1 MADGG
6 LRPVNYPAMRTALV
20 ILFLSTSLFAQTIN
34 LPSSKTLEPVPGSP
48 QKLNSF
54 PSNIVISPDGH
65 YAAILNQGFGTEASG
80 MHQSIAIYDIQK
92 RTLRDFPDARLSED
106 AKQTYWLGL
115 AFSSKGDELYA
126 SIASLTDPEGRRAG
140 STGNG
145 IAVYSFANG
154 EIKPARFLKIPLQQ
168 LAHGKHY
175 VYGDTKV
182 PEGKAISFPSGI
194 SVVPARAENPH
205 DRLLVANN
213 LSDNA
218 ILLDAVTGET
228 LKSFDLST
236 KDFVP
241 AVFPHS
247 TIVAPDGKRAWV
259 SLWNSGSISE
269 LDLQAGKVLKRIR
282 LVHSQASGMSSAHA
296 SEMQLSPLGY
306 WLFVAV
312 TNGDEVAV
320 VRTDTGSV
328 IGHIGTAVEPEH
340 GTGYQP
346 SALAMDPKGNRLLIA
361 NSQSNSITAIPVTQE
376 TICLDCSEE
385 EERKDAPVFHS
396 EEKKWITFPTQWYP
410 TAIAVHGDDI
420 LIANAKGIGTGPNNG
435 TPDADNKRK
444 NFPYIASLLNGSFQ
458 HTELSTMEK
467 YSKALSEQVART
479 NRLREKP
486 VTINWHHTVQA
497 KLPVSRRIRGPIK
510 HVIYIIKEN
519 RTYDQ
524 LFGDLGVGNGDKSLT
539 MYGWDITPNQH
550 KLAMQFGVLDNF
562 YDSGEISGNGHDWS
576 MAAITSDYTER
587 NWQVDYSRG
596 QRTYDYEGMVGNKY
610 PIEQGIPDIN
620 EPGTGFLW
628 GLTARNHRT
637 YRHYG
642 EFINTEWCKDDE
654 WSSSPAVTGRVKG
667 VCEGPI
673 EIKKGEPLPA
683 NVGNPKGGPSPWP
696 WPIPI
701 IARNVP
707 TKPELV
713 GHFDPKYPD
722 FKTDYPDQ
730 LRIDEFLNEFDGF
743 VRARKEGKTA
753 QQMPEL
759 VVLRLPNDHTIG
771 TRPNLPTPSASL
783 ADNDLAVGRVVEA
796 VSHSAYWDDTAILI
810 LEDDA
815 QDGPDHVDAHRSL
828 GLVIS
833 KYSPSST
840 EKPLVEQHF
849 YTTVNMIR
857 TLEDLLGLPHMNI
870 NDSYAAPISNLF
882 SGPGTQPAFNADRR
896 NLENGLL
903 YATNPPKNPT
913 AQQSLELDFSHADA
927 ANTAVLNQ
935 ILWQDVK
942 RDVPMPEVKH
952 GVIPESGDKD

>member
-1 MADGG
+1 
-6 LRPVNYPAMRTALV
+6 MRTALV
-20 ILFLSTSLFAQTIN
+20 ILFLSASLFAQTVN

-65 YAAILNQGFGTEASG
+65 YAAILNQGYGTEASG
-80 MHQSIAIYDIQK
+80 MHQSIAIYDLQR
-92 RTLRDFPDARLSED
+92 RTLRDFPDARLPEN
-106 AKQTYWLGL
+106 ANQTYWLGL

-126 SIASLTDPEGRRAG
+126 SIASLTDPEGRQSG

-145 IAVYSFANG
+145 IAVYSFTNA

-168 LAHGKHY
+168 LAPGKRY

-182 PEGKAISFPSGI
+182 PDGKAISFPSGI
-194 SVVPARAENPH
+194 SVVPPSVENPH

-218 ILLDAVTGET
+218 ILIDAVTGET

-247 TIVAPDGKRAWV
+247 TTVAPDGKRAWV
-259 SLWNSGSISE
+259 SLWNSATVAE
-269 LDLQAGKVLKRIR
+269 LDLSSGKLSATIKLTNEKRQSTSSS
-282 LVHSQASGMSSAHA
+282 HASGMAISASGA
-296 SEMQLSPLGY
+296 
-306 WLFVAV
+306 WLFVALAN
-312 TNGDEVAV
+312 TDEVAV
-320 VRTDTGSV
+320 VRTDTRSIVRRIRTIIDGQRSNGNQPV
-328 IGHIGTAVEPEH
+328 SLALNQTGERLFVATSGVNTVTAVAVSPETVCVDCDEKNEDRSFRAD
-340 GTGYQP
+340 GKP
-346 SALAMDPKGNRLLIA
+346 RLSL
-361 NSQSNSITAIPVTQE
+361 
-376 TICLDCSEE
+376 
-385 EERKDAPVFHS
+385 
-396 EEKKWITFPTQWYP
+396 PTQWYP
-410 TAIAVHGDDI
+410 TAVAVHGDDI
-420 LIANAKGIGTGPNNG
+420 LIANAKGVGTGPNNG
-435 TPDADNKRK
+435 APEPDNKRK
-444 NFPYIASLLNGSFQ
+444 KFPYIASLLNGSLQ
-458 HTELSTMEK
+458 HTELSTLEK
-467 YSKALSEQVART
+467 YSKALTEQVART

-486 VTINWHHTVQA
+486 VKINWHPSVRA
-497 KLPVSRRIRGPIK
+497 KLPVSRRLRGPIR

-524 LFGDLGVGNGDKSLT
+524 FFGDLGVGDGDKSLT

-562 YDSGEISGNGHDWS
+562 YDSGEVSGNGHDWS
-576 MAAITSDYTER
+576 MAAITSDYNER
-587 NWQVDYSRG
+587 NWQVEYSRG

-620 EPGTGFLW
+620 EPGTGFIW
-628 GLTARNHRT
+628 GLTARNRRS

-642 EFINTEWCKDDE
+642 EFINTEWCNDEE

-667 VCEGPI
+667 VCDGPK
-673 EIKKGEPLPA
+673 EIKKGDPLPA

-696 WPIPI
+696 WAIPTV
-701 IARNVP
+701 ARNVP

-713 GHFDPKYPD
+713 GHFDPKFPD

-730 LRIDEFLNEFDGF
+730 LRVDEFLNEFDGF
-743 VRARKEGKTA
+743 VGARKEGKPA

-759 VVLRLPNDHTIG
+759 VVLRLPNDHTAG
-771 TRPNLPTPSASL
+771 TRPDMPTPSASV

-796 VSHSAYWDDTAILI
+796 ISNSVYWEDTAILI

-815 QDGPDHVDAHRSL
+815 QDGPDHVDAHRSI

-833 KYSPSST
+833 KYSPSTT
-840 EKPLVEQHF
+840 EKPLIEHHF

-857 TLEDLLGLPHMNI
+857 TLEDLLGLPQMNI

-882 SGPGTQPAFNADRR
+882 SGPGAQPAFTADRR
-896 NLENGLL
+896 NLDNGLL
-903 YATNPPKNPT
+903 YAINPPKNPT
-913 AQQSLELDFSHADA
+913 AEQSMELDFSHADS
-927 ANTAVLNQ
+927 ANTTILNA
-935 ILWQDVK
+935 ILW
-942 RDVPMPEVKH
+942 RDRKGDQPMPESKH
-952 GVIPESGDKD
+952 SVIPVAASDPD

>member
-1 MADGG
+1 
-6 LRPVNYPAMRTALV
+6 MRTALV
-20 ILFLSTSLFAQTIN
+20 ILFLSASLFAQTVN

-65 YAAILNQGFGTEASG
+65 YAAILNQGYGTEASG
-80 MHQSIAIYDIQK
+80 MHQSIAIYDLQK
-92 RTLRDFPDARLSED
+92 RTLRDFPDARLPEN
-106 AKQTYWLGL
+106 ANQTYWLGL

-126 SIASLTDPEGRRAG
+126 SIASLTDPEGRQSG

-168 LAHGKHY
+168 LAPGKRY

-194 SVVPARAENPH
+194 SVVPPSVENPH

-218 ILLDAVTGET
+218 ILIDAVTGET

-259 SLWNSGSISE
+259 SLWNTDVVAQ
-269 LDLQAGKVLKRIR
+269 LDLQNGAVTEKYQLAKGP
-282 LVHSQASGMSSAHA
+282 SSDSNEPSAHA
-296 SEMQLSPLGY
+296 TSMLLAEQRDELIVALSNSNDVKLLDLKSGRVQSIYVAIRPIIQGGAIPSGLALIGNDK
-306 WLFVAV
+306 LLVATSGLNGIALVSLVAV
-312 TNGDEVAV
+312 DKIRAENLKLDQFPAKDKVGRRV
-320 VRTDTGSV
+320 
-328 IGHIGTAVEPEH
+328 PNL
-340 GTGYQP
+340 
-346 SALAMDPKGNRLLIA
+346 SA
-361 NSQSNSITAIPVTQE
+361 
-376 TICLDCSEE
+376 
-385 EERKDAPVFHS
+385 F
-396 EEKKWITFPTQWYP
+396 FPTQWYP
-410 TAIAVHGDDI
+410 TAVAVHGDDI
-420 LIANAKGIGTGPNNG
+420 LIANAKGVGTGPNNG
-435 TPDADNKRK
+435 APDPDNKRK
-444 NFPYIASLLNGSFQ
+444 KFPYIASLLNGSLQ
-458 HTELSTMEK
+458 HTELSTLET
-467 YSKALSEQVART
+467 YSKALTEQVART

-486 VTINWHHTVQA
+486 VKINWHPSVRA
-497 KLPVSRRIRGPIK
+497 KLPVSRRLRGPIR

-524 LFGDLGVGNGDKSLT
+524 FFGDLGVGDGDKSLT

-562 YDSGEISGNGHDWS
+562 YDSGEVSGNGHDWS
-576 MAAITSDYTER
+576 MAAITSDYNER
-587 NWQVDYSRG
+587 NWQVEYSRG

-620 EPGTGFLW
+620 EPGTGFIW
-628 GLTARNHRT
+628 GLTARNRRS

-642 EFINTEWCKDDE
+642 EFINTEWCNDEE

-667 VCEGPI
+667 VCEGPK

-696 WPIPI
+696 WAIPTV
-701 IARNVP
+701 ARNVP

-713 GHFDPKYPD
+713 GHFDPKFPD

-730 LRIDEFLNEFDGF
+730 LRVDEFLNEFDGF
-743 VRARKEGKTA
+743 VGARKEGKPA

-759 VVLRLPNDHTIG
+759 VVLRLPNDHTAG
-771 TRPNLPTPSASL
+771 TRPDMPTPSASV

-796 VSHSAYWDDTAILI
+796 ISNSVYWEDTAILI

-815 QDGPDHVDAHRSL
+815 QDGPDHVDAHRSI

-833 KYSPSST
+833 KYSPSTT
-840 EKPLVEQHF
+840 EKPLIEHHF

-857 TLEDLLGLPHMNI
+857 TLEDLLGLPQMNI

-882 SGPGTQPAFNADRR
+882 SGPGSQPAFTADRR
-896 NLENGLL
+896 NLDNGLL
-903 YATNPPKNPT
+903 YAINPPKNPT
-913 AQQSLELDFSHADA
+913 AEQSMELDFSHADS
-927 ANTAVLNQ
+927 ANTTILNA
-935 ILWQDVK
+935 ILW
-942 RDVPMPEVKH
+942 RDRKGDQPMPESKH
-952 GVIPESGDKD
+952 SVIPVAASDPD

>member
-1 MADGG
+1 
-6 LRPVNYPAMRTALV
+6 MRTALV
-20 ILFLSTSLFAQTIN
+20 ILFLSASLFAQTVN

-65 YAAILNQGFGTEASG
+65 YAAILNQGYGTEASG
-80 MHQSIAIYDIQK
+80 MHQSIAIYDLQK
-92 RTLRDFPDARLSED
+92 RTLRDFPDARLPEN
-106 AKQTYWLGL
+106 ANQTYWLGL

-126 SIASLTDPEGRRAG
+126 SIASLTDPEGRQSG

-145 IAVYSFANG
+145 IAVYSFTNA

-168 LAHGKHY
+168 LAPGKRY

-182 PEGKAISFPSGI
+182 PDGKAISFPSGI
-194 SVVPARAENPH
+194 SVVPPSVENPH

-218 ILLDAVTGET
+218 ILIDAVTGET

-259 SLWNSGSISE
+259 SLWNSATVAE
-269 LDLQAGKVLKRIR
+269 LDLSSGKLSATIKLTNEKRQSTSSS
-282 LVHSQASGMSSAHA
+282 HASGMAISASGA
-296 SEMQLSPLGY
+296 
-306 WLFVAV
+306 WLFVALAN
-312 TNGDEVAV
+312 TDEVAV
-320 VRTDTGSV
+320 VRTDTRSIVRRIRTIIDGQRSNGNQPV
-328 IGHIGTAVEPEH
+328 SLALNQTGERLFVATSGVNTVTAVAVSPETVCVDCDEKNEDRSFRAD
-340 GTGYQP
+340 GKP
-346 SALAMDPKGNRLLIA
+346 RLSL
-361 NSQSNSITAIPVTQE
+361 
-376 TICLDCSEE
+376 
-385 EERKDAPVFHS
+385 
-396 EEKKWITFPTQWYP
+396 PTQWYP
-410 TAIAVHGDDI
+410 TAVAVHGDDI
-420 LIANAKGIGTGPNNG
+420 LIANAKGVGTGPNNG
-435 TPDADNKRK
+435 APDPDNKRK
-444 NFPYIASLLNGSFQ
+444 KFPYIASLLNGSLQ
-458 HTELSTMEK
+458 HTELSTLEK
-467 YSKALSEQVART
+467 YSKALTEQVART

-486 VTINWHHTVQA
+486 VKINWHPSVRA
-497 KLPVSRRIRGPIK
+497 KLPVSRRLRGPIR

-524 LFGDLGVGNGDKSLT
+524 FFGDLGVGDGDKSLT

-562 YDSGEISGNGHDWS
+562 YDSGEVSGNGHDWS
-576 MAAITSDYTER
+576 MAAITSDYNER
-587 NWQVDYSRG
+587 NWQVEYSRG

-620 EPGTGFLW
+620 EPGTGFIW
-628 GLTARNHRT
+628 GLTARNRRS

-642 EFINTEWCKDDE
+642 EFINTEWCNDEE

-667 VCEGPI
+667 VCEGPK

-696 WPIPI
+696 WAIPTV
-701 IARNVP
+701 ARNVP

-713 GHFDPKYPD
+713 GHFDPKFPD

-730 LRIDEFLNEFDGF
+730 LRVDEFLNEFDGF
-743 VRARKEGKTA
+743 VRARKEGKPA

-759 VVLRLPNDHTIG
+759 VVLRLPNDHTAG
-771 TRPNLPTPSASL
+771 TRPDMPTPSASV

-796 VSHSAYWDDTAILI
+796 ISNSVYWEDTAILI

-815 QDGPDHVDAHRSL
+815 QDGPDHVDAHRSI

-833 KYSPSST
+833 KYSPSTT
-840 EKPLVEQHF
+840 EKPLIEHHF

-857 TLEDLLGLPHMNI
+857 TLEDLLGLPQMNI

-882 SGPGTQPAFNADRR
+882 SGPGSQPAFTADRR
-896 NLENGLL
+896 NLDNGLL
-903 YATNPPKNPT
+903 YAINPPKNPT
-913 AQQSLELDFSHADA
+913 AEQSMELDFSHADS
-927 ANTAVLNQ
+927 ANTTILNA
-935 ILWQDVK
+935 ILW
-942 RDVPMPEVKH
+942 RDRKGDQPMPESKH
-952 GVIPESGDKD
+952 NVIPVAASDPD

>member
-1 MADGG
+1 
-6 LRPVNYPAMRTALV
+6 MRAAIV
-20 ILFLSTSLFAQTIN
+20 ILFLSTSLFAQTID

-54 PSNIVISPDGH
+54 PSDIVISPDGR
-65 YAAILNQGFGTEASG
+65 YAAILNQGYGAESSG
-80 MHQSIAIYDIQK
+80 MHESIAIYDIQK
-92 RTLRDFPDARLSED
+92 RTLRDFPDARLSLE

-126 SIASLTDPEGRRAG
+126 SIASLTDPEGRRSG

-168 LAHGKHY
+168 LATGKRY

-182 PEGKAISFPSGI
+182 PDGKAIPFPSGI
-194 SVVPARAENPH
+194 SVVPASADNPH

-228 LKSFDLST
+228 LKTFDLST
-236 KDFVP
+236 KNFVP

-259 SLWNSGSISE
+259 SLWNSATVGE
-269 LDLQAGKVLKRIR
+269 LDLQSGKVTGIHLAHAKDN
-282 LVHSQASGMSSAHA
+282 STSSAHA
-296 SEMQLSPLGY
+296 SDMVLSAGGQ
-306 WLFVAV
+306 WLFVAL
-312 TNGDEVAV
+312 TNSDQVAV
-320 VRTDTGSV
+320 VRTDTRAV
-328 IGHIGTAVEPEH
+328 VGHISTAVE
-340 GTGYQP
+340 GQQASGYQP
-346 SALAMDPKGNRLLIA
+346 SALGLDRNGNRLLIG
-361 NSQSNSITAIPVTQE
+361 NSQSNSVTAVSITPE
-376 TICLDCSEE
+376 TLCVDCNEE
-385 EERKDAPVFHS
+385 DGRKNSPAFRAG
-396 EEKKWITFPTQWYP
+396 KKTRLSFPTQWYP

-420 LIANAKGIGTGPNNG
+420 LIANAKGAGTGPNNG
-435 TPDADNKRK
+435 TPEPGNKRK
-444 NFPYIASLLNGSFQ
+444 RFPYIASLLNGSLQ
-458 HTELSTMEK
+458 HTELSTLEK
-467 YSKALSEQVART
+467 YGTALTEQVVRT
-479 NRLREKP
+479 NRLSEKAVKIDWNP
-486 VTINWHHTVQA
+486 SVRA
-497 KLPVSRRIRGPIK
+497 KLPASLRTRGPIK

-524 LFGDLGVGNGDKSLT
+524 LFGDLGVGDGDSSLT
-539 MYGWDITPNQH
+539 MYGRDITPNQH
-550 KLAMQFGVLDNF
+550 KLALQFGVLDNF
-562 YDSGEISGNGHDWS
+562 YDSGEVSGNGHDWS
-576 MAAITSDYTER
+576 MAAITSDYNER

-642 EFINTEWCKDDE
+642 EFISTEWCDDE
-654 WSSSPAVTGRVKG
+654 EQSNSPAITGRIKAA
-667 VCEGPI
+667 CTGPR
-673 EIKKGEPLPA
+673 EIKKGEPLTP

-696 WPIPI
+696 WAVPV

-713 GHFDPKYPD
+713 GHFDPNYPD
-722 FKTDYPDQ
+722 FKTEYPDQ
-730 LRIDEFLNEFDGF
+730 LRVDEFLNEFEGF
-743 VRARKEGKTA
+743 VRARKAGKTA

-759 VVLRLPNDHTIG
+759 IVLRLPNDHTIG
-771 TRPNLPTPSASL
+771 TRPDLPTPSASV

-796 VSHSAYWDDTAILI
+796 ISHSAYWDDTAILI

-840 EKPLVEQHF
+840 EKPLVEHHF

-857 TLEDLLGLPHMNI
+857 TLEDLLGLPHLNI

-882 SGPGTQPAFNADRR
+882 SGAGTQAAFTAERR

-913 AQQSLELDFSHADA
+913 AQQSMELDFSHADA

-935 ILWQDVK
+935 ILW
-942 RDVPMPEVKH
+942 RDARGDAPMPTPKH
-952 GVIPESGDKD
+952 AVIPESGDKD

>member
-1 MADGG
+1 
-6 LRPVNYPAMRTALV
+6 MRTALV
-20 ILFLSTSLFAQTIN
+20 IFLSTSLYAQTIN

-65 YAAILNQGFGTEASG
+65 YAAILNQGYGTEASG
-80 MHQSIAIYDIQK
+80 LHQSIAIYDIQK
-92 RTLRDFPDARLSED
+92 RTLRDFPDARLSID

-115 AFSSKGDELYA
+115 AFSSKGDEIYA
-126 SIASLTDPEGRRAG
+126 SIASLTDPEGRRTG

-145 IAVYSFANG
+145 IAVYSFADG

-168 LAHGKHY
+168 LAPGKRY

-182 PEGKAISFPSGI
+182 PAGKAISFPSGI
-194 SVVPARAENPH
+194 SVVPASTDNRH

-247 TIVAPDGKRAWV
+247 TIVASDGKRAWV
-259 SLWNSGSISE
+259 SLWNTATVAE
-269 LDLQAGKVLKRIR
+269 LDLQNGAVTKERQFEP
-282 LVHSQASGMSSAHA
+282 HSADMKGSAHA
-296 SEMQLSPLGY
+296 SAMAFSGDGKA
-306 WLFVAV
+306 LFVTL
-312 TNGDEVAV
+312 TNRNRIKRLNFSTGEVHDISVSLPGGAH
-320 VRTDTGSV
+320 GSYP
-328 IGHIGTAVEPEH
+328 T
-340 GTGYQP
+340 
-346 SALAMDPKGNRLLIA
+346 
-361 NSQSNSITAIPVTQE
+361 SITAAEKQGIILVACSGVNGIALIKLSEIEKFLAKVDASEGRPQKEKLVFKIPSAT
-376 TICLDCSEE
+376 S
-385 EERKDAPVFHS
+385 F
-396 EEKKWITFPTQWYP
+396 FPTQWYP
-410 TAIAVHGDDI
+410 TAIAVQGDDI

-435 TPDADNKRK
+435 PPEPDNKRK
-444 NFPYIASLLNGSFQ
+444 NFPYIASLLNGSLQ
-458 HTELSTMEK
+458 HTELTTLER
-467 YSKALSEQVART
+467 YSKTLNEQVART

-486 VTINWHHTVQA
+486 VKIRWHPSVRA
-497 KLPVSRRIRGPIK
+497 KLAPSRRVRGPIK

-524 LFGDLGVGNGDKSLT
+524 LFGDLGVGDGDKSLT

-550 KLAMQFGVLDNF
+550 KLAMQFGALDNF

-576 MAAITSDYTER
+576 MAAITSDYTEA

-628 GLTARNHRT
+628 GLAARNRRT

-642 EFINTEWCKDDE
+642 EFINTEWCNDEE

-667 VCEGPI
+667 VCDGPQ
-673 EIKKGEPLPA
+673 EIKKGDPLPA

-696 WPIPI
+696 WAIPL

-713 GHFDPKYPD
+713 GHFDPKFPD

-730 LRIDEFLNEFDGF
+730 LRMDEFLNEFDAF
-743 VRARKEGKTA
+743 VRATKEGKTA

-759 VVLRLPNDHTIG
+759 IVLRLPNDHTLG
-771 TRPNLPTPSASL
+771 TRPNLPTPSASV

-833 KYSPSST
+833 KYSPSSA
-840 EKPLVEQHF
+840 EKPFVEHNF

-870 NDSYAAPISNLF
+870 NDTYAAPISSLF
-882 SGPGTQPAFNADRR
+882 SGPGTQPAFTADRR

-913 AQQSLELDFSHADA
+913 AQQSMELDFSHADA
-927 ANTAVLNQ
+927 ANTAVLNR
-935 ILWQDVK
+935 ILW
-942 RDVPMPEVKH
+942 RDIKGATPMPESKH
-952 GVIPESGDKD
+952 TVIPQGEDKD

>member
-1 MADGG
+1 
-6 LRPVNYPAMRTALV
+6 MRTALV
-20 ILFLSTSLFAQTIN
+20 ILILSSALFAQTVN
-34 LPSSKTLEPVPGSP
+34 LPSGKTLEPVPGSP

-54 PSNIVISPDGH
+54 PSNIVISPDGR
-65 YAAILNQGFGTEASG
+65 YAAILNQGYGTEGSG
-80 MHQSIAIYDIQK
+80 LHQSIAIYDIQK
-92 RTLRDFPDARLSED
+92 RELRDFPDARLSLE

-126 SIASLTDPEGRRAG
+126 SVASLTDPEGRGNG

-145 IAVYSFANG
+145 IAVYAFANG

-168 LAHGKHY
+168 LAPGKRY

-182 PEGKAISFPSGI
+182 PDGKAIPFPSGL
-194 SVVPARAENPH
+194 SVVPADADHPH
-205 DRLLVANN
+205 DRLLIANN

-218 ILLDAVTGET
+218 ILLDAVTGEA

-247 TIVAPDGKRAWV
+247 TVVAPDGKRAWV
-259 SLWNSGSISE
+259 SLWNSSSIAE
-269 LDLQAGKVLKRIR
+269 LDLEDGIVLDRFEEHIYSKHTPTSSEHASAMALDGKSGFLFAVLANTKSIKIINTKNGEEKSV
-282 LVHSQASGMSSAHA
+282 LLPIPLGAYPSAITILPYGNVLIAASGMNAIL
-296 SEMQLSPLGY
+296 E
-306 WLFVAV
+306 V
-312 TNGDEVAV
+312 TN
-320 VRTDTGSV
+320 
-328 IGHIGTAVEPEH
+328 VEICF
-340 GTGYQP
+340 YLRDCKP
-346 SALAMDPKGNRLLIA
+346 SIE
-361 NSQSNSITAIPVTQE
+361 S
-376 TICLDCSEE
+376 
-385 EERKDAPVFHS
+385 
-396 EEKKWITFPTQWYP
+396 FPTQWYP

-420 LIANAKGIGTGPNNG
+420 LIANAKGVGTGPNNG
-435 TPDADNKRK
+435 PPELENKRK
-444 NFPYIASLLNGSFQ
+444 NFPYIASLLNGSLQ
-458 HTELSTMEK
+458 HTQLSALEK
-467 YSKALSEQVART
+467 QSKALTEQVSRT
-479 NRLREKP
+479 NRIKEEP
-486 VTINWHHTVQA
+486 VRIAWHPSVRA
-497 KLPVSRRIRGPIK
+497 KLAVALRARGPIK

-524 LFGDLGVGNGDKSLT
+524 VFGDLGVGDGDKSLT

-550 KLAMQFGVLDNF
+550 KLALQFGVLDNF

-576 MAAITSDYTER
+576 MAAITSDYAER

-596 QRTYDYEGMVGNKY
+596 QRTYDYEGMVGNRY

-628 GLTARNHRT
+628 GLVARNRRT

-642 EFINTEWCKDDE
+642 EFINTEWCTDE
-654 WSSSPAVTGRVKG
+654 EPSYSPAITGRVKATCDG
-667 VCEGPI
+667 AH
-673 EIKKGEPLPA
+673 EIKKGEALPA
-683 NVGNPKGGPSPWP
+683 NVGDPKGGPSPWP
-696 WPIPI
+696 WAVPM

-730 LRIDEFLNEFDGF
+730 LRVDEFLNEFDAF
-743 VRARKEGKTA
+743 VRARKAGKTA
-753 QQMPEL
+753 RQMPEL

-771 TRPNLPTPSASL
+771 TRPGLPTPSASV

-796 VSHSAYWDDTAILI
+796 VSHSPYWDDTAILI

-833 KYSPSST
+833 KYSPSSA
-840 EKPLVEQHF
+840 EKPLIEHHF

-870 NDSYAAPISNLF
+870 NDAYAAPISNLF
-882 SGPGTQPAFNADRR
+882 SGPGTQPAFTADRR
-896 NLENGLL
+896 NLDNGLL
-903 YATNPPKNPT
+903 YATNPPKNAT
-913 AQQSLELDFSHADA
+913 AQQSMELDFSHADS
-927 ANTAVLNQ
+927 ANTALLNA
-935 ILWQDVK
+935 ILW
-942 RDVPMPEVKH
+942 RDRKGDAPMPESKH
-952 GVIPESGDKD
+952 TMIP

>member
-1 MADGG
+1 
-6 LRPVNYPAMRTALV
+6 MRTALV
-20 ILFLSTSLFAQTIN
+20 ILFLSASLFAQTVN

-65 YAAILNQGFGTEASG
+65 YAAILNQGYGTEASG
-80 MHQSIAIYDIQK
+80 MHQSIAIYDLQR
-92 RTLRDFPDARLSED
+92 RTLRDFPDARLPEN
-106 AKQTYWLGL
+106 ANQTYWLGL

-126 SIASLTDPEGRRAG
+126 SIASLTDPEGRQSG

-145 IAVYSFANG
+145 IAVYSFTNA

-168 LAHGKHY
+168 LAPGKRY

-182 PEGKAISFPSGI
+182 PDGKAISFPSGI
-194 SVVPARAENPH
+194 SVVPPSVENPH

-218 ILLDAVTGET
+218 ILIDAVTGET

-259 SLWNSGSISE
+259 SLWNSATVAE
-269 LDLQAGKVLKRIR
+269 LDLSSGKLSATIKLTNEKRQSTSSS
-282 LVHSQASGMSSAHA
+282 HASGMAISA
-296 SEMQLSPLGY
+296 SGT
-306 WLFVAV
+306 WLFVALAN
-312 TNGDEVAV
+312 TDEVAV
-320 VRTDTGSV
+320 VRTDTRSIVRRIRTIIDGQRSNGNQPV
-328 IGHIGTAVEPEH
+328 SLALNQTGERLFVATSGVNTVTAVAVSPETVCVDCDEKNEDRSFRAD
-340 GTGYQP
+340 GKP
-346 SALAMDPKGNRLLIA
+346 RLSL
-361 NSQSNSITAIPVTQE
+361 
-376 TICLDCSEE
+376 
-385 EERKDAPVFHS
+385 
-396 EEKKWITFPTQWYP
+396 PTQWYP
-410 TAIAVHGDDI
+410 TAVAVHGDDI
-420 LIANAKGIGTGPNNG
+420 LIANAKGVGTGPNNG
-435 TPDADNKRK
+435 APEPDNKRK
-444 NFPYIASLLNGSFQ
+444 KFPYIASLLNGSLQ
-458 HTELSTMEK
+458 HTELSTLEK
-467 YSKALSEQVART
+467 YSKALTEQVART

-486 VTINWHHTVQA
+486 VKINWHPSVRA
-497 KLPVSRRIRGPIK
+497 KLPVSRRLRGPIR

-524 LFGDLGVGNGDKSLT
+524 FFGDLGVGDGDKSLT

-562 YDSGEISGNGHDWS
+562 YDSGEVSGNGHDWS
-576 MAAITSDYTER
+576 MAAITSDYNER
-587 NWQVDYSRG
+587 NWQVEYSRG

-620 EPGTGFLW
+620 EPGTGFIW
-628 GLTARNHRT
+628 GLTARNRRS

-642 EFINTEWCKDDE
+642 EFINTEWCNDEE

-667 VCEGPI
+667 VCEGPK

-696 WPIPI
+696 WAIPTV
-701 IARNVP
+701 ARNVP

-713 GHFDPKYPD
+713 GHFDPKFPD

-730 LRIDEFLNEFDGF
+730 LRVDEFLNEFDGF
-743 VRARKEGKTA
+743 VGARKEGKPA

-759 VVLRLPNDHTIG
+759 VVLRLPNDHTAG
-771 TRPNLPTPSASL
+771 TRPDMPTPSASV

-796 VSHSAYWDDTAILI
+796 ISNSVYWEDTAILI

-815 QDGPDHVDAHRSL
+815 QDGPDHVDAHRSI

-833 KYSPSST
+833 KYSPSTT
-840 EKPLVEQHF
+840 EKPLIEHHF

-857 TLEDLLGLPHMNI
+857 TLEDLLGLPQMNI

-882 SGPGTQPAFNADRR
+882 SGPGAQPAFTADRR
-896 NLENGLL
+896 NLDNGLL
-903 YATNPPKNPT
+903 YAINPPKNPT
-913 AQQSLELDFSHADA
+913 AEQSMELDFSHADS
-927 ANTAVLNQ
+927 ANTTILNA
-935 ILWQDVK
+935 ILW
-942 RDVPMPEVKH
+942 RDRKGDQPMPESKH
-952 GVIPESGDKD
+952 SVIPVAASDPD